1 MSKLYP
7 WAEAA
12 SAYQIDY
19 QKEYDN
25 GVRGVLFDVDNTL
38 VRHGEPATK
47 QAKELFEHLRSIGL
61 KTCIISNNK
70 EPRVSP
76 FAKEVGSDY
85 IYKAGKPSVRGYE
98 DAMKRIHT
106 TPDTTI
112 FIGDQIFTDIYGANR
127 AGIRTYLVQPIH
139 PKEEIQIVLK
149 RYFFFKEKW
158 YNQKELAKSGPSSFF
173 TTGGISDEFN
183 CFDWLY
189 GSRKDNSRK
198 RACKKRIRAD

>member
-139 PKEEIQIVLK
+139 PKEEI
-149 RYFFFKEKW
+149 
-158 YNQKELAKSGPSSFF
+158 F